1 MNEGNPGGEAPP
13 LNGPLNG
20 RQDGQQDG
28 LLGGLQDG
36 ALGIFS
42 VSDAGIPWLV
52 LAGLFLLGGLIVST
66 ILRMLDLFS
75 RKSLLDEADEADRL
89 DLEDVLSRVD
99 GLHDLLE
106 VLDRGIRLGF
116 IASFAFAF
124 LAGGE
129 HAEGIHADAL
139 RFLVFVAVAG
149 GLSFLCLGLAPGVLA
164 RLRTEETVRA
174 LLPFLDRTLGVLAP
188 LSRRYGAFVR
198 SGARALGGD
207 AERTRADVVQ
217 EEILKA
223 VEEGERDGILMEGE
237 TSMIEAIIRFRDREV
252 SEVMTPRT
260 DMVCI
265 GMEETIGGAVR
276 AAINCGHSR
285 IPVYR
290 ENKDNIAG
298 ILYVKDLLKTW
309 ENAADRSV
317 LLRDV
322 IRQAHYVPESKK
334 VSELFHEFKSQRF
347 HIAVVL
353 DEFGGTSGLIT
364 IEDIIEEI
372 LGEIAEE
379 FEEAEP
385 PEVLPIGEGLVE
397 VDARLPIRDFNAR
410 LDADLPEGSGYDTVG
425 GFLFSALGKIPRVGE
440 SVEHGRVRLEVIKA
454 DERKVT
460 RLRVRL
466 ASPADRKKASG
477 GE

>member
-1 MNEGNPGGEAPP
+1 MNGVEAPP
-13 LNGPLNG
+13 IV
-20 RQDGQQDG
+20 GQQ
-28 LLGGLQDG
+28 GGLQHG
-36 ALGIFS
+36 PFGIFS

-52 LAGLFLLGGLIVST
+52 LAGLFLLCGLVVST

-89 DLEDVLSRVD
+89 DIEDVLSRTD
-99 GLHDLLE
+99 GLRGLME
-106 VLDRGIRLGF
+106 VLDRGSRLGF
-116 IASFAFAF
+116 VASFAFAF

-129 HAEGIHADAL
+129 HAEGMHADAL
-139 RFLVFVAVAG
+139 RFLALVAAAG
-149 GLSFLCLGLAPGVLA
+149 ALSFLCLGLVPGVLA
-164 RLRTEETVRA
+164 RLRTEETVRM
-174 LLPFLDRTLGVLAP
+174 LLPTLDRALGVFLP
-188 LSRRYGAFVR
+188 LSRRYSALIR
-198 SGARALGGD
+198 SGARALGGE
-207 AERTRADVVQ
+207 AERPRAAVVQ

-265 GMEETIGGAVR
+265 GIEETISGAVQ
-276 AAINCGHSR
+276 AAIDCGHSR

-309 ENAADRSV
+309 ENAADRKL

-347 HIAVVL
+347 HVAIVL

-385 PEVLPIGEGLVE
+385 PEVLPIGDGLVE

-410 LDADLPEGSGYDTVG
+410 LEADLPEGGGYDTVG

-440 SVEHGRVRLEVIKA
+440 WIEHGKVRLEVIKA

-460 RLRVRL
+460 RLRVRI
-466 ASPADRKKASG
+466 ASPADRKEASG